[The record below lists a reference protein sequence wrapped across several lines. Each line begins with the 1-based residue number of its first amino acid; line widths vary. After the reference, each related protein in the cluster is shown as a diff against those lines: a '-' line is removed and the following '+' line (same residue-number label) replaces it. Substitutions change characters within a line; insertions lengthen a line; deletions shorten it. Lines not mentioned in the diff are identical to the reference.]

1 MCVLCVREQTM
12 EIYRLQ
18 ASLSCGGGIYIYKNT
33 TKIMLVYKNN
43 IQQKI
48 QFTLLM
54 CALHYH
60 IHSDNKKEKQNL
72 LQ

>member
-43 IQQKI
+43 MQQK
-48 QFTLLM
+48 
-54 CALHYH
+54 
-60 IHSDNKKEKQNL
+60 K
-72 LQ
+72 